1 MLDSIR
7 KHAVLAAAAAAMI
20 ALSPFVP
27 GASAADAAA
36 SPAAAQ
42 ALTVTASYVT
52 NTAQQTKTSFNSG
65 DPIYYHIDAKNSSS
79 TTISVSLNFFA
90 STIIQSGGH
99 LHEYIIIDKTYSVN
113 MAPGL
118 SRFYT
123 PSTVPQGVTSGQY
136 KLEGSIYENANRSDN
151 STVTS
156 SPFSATRVVGYPL
169 KVPYFSQ
176 FSDSPAN
183 NECGETSVAMAA
195 AYYAD
200 LHDGAKAW
208 ITAARNNIGVS
219 SSAETNA
226 QQLTNALWDFDQI
239 TVTPISY
246 STPVAQAVKQIQ
258 AATKAGYPV
267 IAFVNAARLQPSR
280 PYTGH
285 WIVIVGISGNTV
297 YINDPD
303 NLKRPQGT
311 GMSDTTTLPL
321 SVYETAAQSGAVG
334 EHQPYG
340 LIVTGEH
347 FSN

>member
-1 MLDSIR
+1 MLSSIKR
-7 KHAVLAAAAAAMI
+7 NSALAAIAAAVI
-20 ALSPFVP
+20 ALFPFGP
-27 GASAADAAA
+27 AASAAYGIATTT
-36 SPAAAQ
+36 AAQ
-42 ALTVTASYVT
+42 ALSVTASYVT
-52 NTAQQTKTSFNSG
+52 NAAQQAKTSFNGG
-65 DPIYYHIDAKNSSS
+65 DPIYYHIDASNSSS
-79 TTISVSLNFFA
+79 ATISVSLNFFA
-90 STIIQSGGH
+90 STIIQSGGN
-99 LHEYIIIDKTYSVN
+99 LHEYIIIDKTYTVN
-113 MAPGL
+113 MPPGP

-123 PSTVPQGVTSGQY
+123 PSTVPPGVTSGQY
-136 KLEGSIYENANRSDN
+136 KLEGSIYENAKRSDN

-156 SPFSATRVVGYPL
+156 SPFSATRVAAYPL

-200 LHDGAKAW
+200 LHDGAKEW

-246 STPVAQAVKQIQ
+246 STPVAQAVQQIQ
-258 AATKAGYPV
+258 TATKAGYPV
-267 IAFVNAARLQPSR
+267 IAFVNANKLQPSR

-297 YINDPD
+297 YVNDPD
-303 NLKRPQGT
+303 DLAPPQGT
-311 GMSDTTTLPL
+311 GVSNTTTLSL
-321 SVYETAAQSGAVG
+321 SVYEAAAQSGAVG
-334 EHQPYG
+334 ESQPYG
-340 LIVTGEH
+340 LIVSGEN